1 MRESQEKLELLT
13 KNQMS
18 AAMGECCAEPGDVI
32 SVLRGPTSQQGKQKG
47 TKLVTV
53 IEPQGPCSEM

>member
-32 SVLRGPTSQQGKQKG
+32 SVLRGPTSQQGKQIG
-47 TKLVTV
+47 DQTSNCDRATGSL
-53 IEPQGPCSEM
+53 Q

>member
-18 AAMGECCAEPGDVI
+18 AAMGECCAEPGDLI
-32 SVLRGPTSQQGKQKG
+32 SLLRGPASQQGKQKG
-47 TKLVTV
+47 DQTSDCDRASGLLW
-53 IEPQGPCSEM
+53 

>member
-32 SVLRGPTSQQGKQKG
+32 SVLRGPTSQQGK
-47 TKLVTV
+47 
-53 IEPQGPCSEM
+53 